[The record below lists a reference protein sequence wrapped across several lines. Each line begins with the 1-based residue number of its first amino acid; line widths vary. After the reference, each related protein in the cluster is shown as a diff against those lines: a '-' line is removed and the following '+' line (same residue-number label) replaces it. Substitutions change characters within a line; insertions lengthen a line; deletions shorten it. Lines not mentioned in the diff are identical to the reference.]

1 MIPMDLMSLQPE
13 VNTDHLKE
21 AGLDP
26 DKFPQDGAGVLDWAG
41 KMTKRDAAVVRGRD
55 Q

>member
-1 MIPMDLMSLQPE
+1 MSLQPE

-26 DKFPQDGAGVLDWAG
+26 DKFPERRRRPCSNGP
-41 KMTKRDAAVVRGRD
+41 TR
-55 Q
+55 